1 MVVKDQ
7 GARGRTLANKL
18 RDLATKETI
27 PSPLADIAEQI
38 RDFGNIGAHA
48 DVRDLRQNEAALL
61 HDLCVA
67 ILEYVYAA
75 PELVGRAQAALKKY
89 ERDKAARRRRLR
101 LNLPRPR
108 RLRRRSFVL
117 GTDATL
123 RSTPKSAR
131 NRWRA
136 AGCPGLLSRR
146 VLSQRSHRR
155 PGTGRIRW
163 DEQTPRMQKTPC
175 KTGLRVSR
183 RDRPGPRFTGSNP
196 VGATKKPRYGAGFFG
211 ARRRSRRLVLQV
223 EQTPETRRSNA
234 SAVALR
240 LRIAR
245 GQSAYELAEA
255 TGVFARSVPALEAA
269 APADKRVSAHLAL
282 VLGVP
287 RAR

>member
-1 MVVKDQ
+1 MRRFDLH
-7 GARGRTLANKL
+7 RSR
-18 RDLATKETI
+18 LATDGG
-27 PSPLADIAEQI
+27 LL
-38 RDFGNIGAHA
+38 G
-48 DVRDLRQNEAALL
+48 VRGFLVAGSSHNALT
-61 HDLCVA
+61 D
-67 ILEYVYAA
+67 A
-75 PELVGRAQAALKKY
+75 PGRAGS
-89 ERDKAARRRRLR
+89 D
-101 LNLPRPR
+101 
-108 RLRRRSFVL
+108 
-117 GTDATL
+117 GT
-123 RSTPKSAR
+123 SKP
-131 NRWRA
+131 
-136 AGCPGLLSRR
+136 
-146 VLSQRSHRR
+146 
-155 PGTGRIRW
+155 
-163 DEQTPRMQKTPC
+163 PRMQKTPC

-255 TGVFARSVPALEAA
+255 TGVFARSVPALEVA